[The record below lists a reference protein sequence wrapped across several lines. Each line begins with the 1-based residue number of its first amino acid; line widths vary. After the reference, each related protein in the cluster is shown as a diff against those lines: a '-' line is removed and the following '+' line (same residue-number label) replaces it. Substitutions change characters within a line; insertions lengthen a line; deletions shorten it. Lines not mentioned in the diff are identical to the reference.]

1 MDVDT
6 LRELRTPAGQR
17 LLVAASSADPSEE
30 LVLGTRLRRSH
41 PAPLVAAAF
50 EQADLRRRAT
60 VKFGPAASGMYFTRD
75 GLEQATAPAV
85 STARFSRLA
94 EGGVSSLVDLC
105 CGIGGDLLVA
115 VRTIAETAAMPRV
128 VGVDVDPLVCAI
140 ARANLDAVGSTA
152 AVVEQPAEGYDVD
165 GYDAVFADPARRGP
179 AGRSWHRDEYVPGWD
194 FVERL
199 MSRRACVKTSPA
211 LPRAAAPPDT
221 EPEWVSLDGQVREV
235 CLWSPALRTA
245 ARRATV
251 IVAAGDRRA
260 PADVHSITPA
270 DLPGEVAV
278 RPMGRYVHEP
288 DPAVTAAHLVP
299 VVADRLGGWLLDQ
312 RIGYV
317 SSDVAGSSPLAR
329 SYAVLD
335 ELPYQRRRL
344 KLALRERR
352 VGSLTIKKR
361 GVDIQ
366 PEVLRGQ
373 LDLRGPESATLL
385 LTRTP
390 AGARAYLV
398 APVG

>member
-1 MDVDT
+1 MDIDT
-6 LRELRTPAGQR
+6 LREMRTPTGRR
-17 LLVAASSADPSEE
+17 LLAEVSSADPADE
-30 LVLGTRLRRSH
+30 LVLGTRLRRTH
-41 PAPLVAAAF
+41 PAHLVAAAF

-60 VKFGPAASGMYFTRD
+60 VKFGPAAAGMYFTRD

-85 STARFSRLA
+85 STVRFSRLA
-94 EGGVSSLVDLC
+94 AAGVRSLADLC

-115 VRTIAETAAMPRV
+115 AATIAETAVGPGV
-128 VGVDVDPLVCAI
+128 VGVDLDPVACAT
-140 ARANLDAVGSTA
+140 ARANLGAVGLSA
-152 AVVEQPAEGYDVD
+152 AVVEAAAEDYDVD

-179 AGRSWHRDEYVPGWD
+179 TGRSWHRDGYAPDWH

-211 LPRAAAPPDT
+211 LPRTAAPPDT
-221 EPEWVSLDGQVREV
+221 EPEWVSLDGQAREV

-245 ARRATV
+245 ERRATV
-251 IVAAGDRRA
+251 VVAADDRRSA
-260 PADVHSITPA
+260 AAVHSITPA
-270 DLPGEVAV
+270 DLPGDVAV
-278 RPMGRYVHEP
+278 RPMGRYVHDP

-299 VVADRLGGWLLDQ
+299 VVAARLGGWLLDQ

-317 SSDVAGSSPLAR
+317 SSDLPGLSPLAR
-329 SYAVLD
+329 SFAVLD

-344 KLALRERR
+344 RLALRERR

-361 GVDIQ
+361 GVDIR

-373 LDLRGPESATLL
+373 LDLHGPESATLL
-385 LTRTP
+385 LTRT
-390 AGARAYLV
+390 ADGARAYLV